1 MPQISILNMVGNP
14 SIERIEAL
22 HIDKSGEIQLLKR
35 VDLLLMCFMDL
46 TFYPF
51 DSQECPV
58 SFYSDE
64 SKLDVVAVSS
74 SLIHES
80 PAGFRIATISN
91 RKTSNLTSAPCHTRR
106 FMQEVDCSELFMLLE
121 RRYSINI
128 IFQFLPSF
136 LCVIVSFFAFWI
148 KVDHVPAR
156 VTLGVTTFLAI
167 LGQSQSINSSM
178 PKVSYLKALDVWLI
192 VCNIFVFGTM
202 IENTVA
208 QVLLRKKQRQSSG
221 IIENLRPS
229 LLMAANALAAIPTGN
244 MDCDKNGSE
253 SSRSSEKQGKHVE
266 NYTLIYDGEKQF
278 ARFRNEKEKTDISL
292 ILLSI
297 LCKSLTAVIL
307 IITSNEFGNQ
317 IVYALLAILGFIY
330 VSVRLFLSLF
340 SKKTKGR
347 ACYLPL

>member
-1 MPQISILNMVGNP
+1 MTDLIWMPQISILNMVGNP

-46 TFYPF
+46 TFYVRIFFDSCNKSNKPF

-128 IFQFLPSF
+128 IFQEY
-136 LCVIVSFFAFWI
+136 I
-148 KVDHVPAR
+148 
-156 VTLGVTTFLAI
+156 
-167 LGQSQSINSSM
+167 SQI
-178 PKVSYLKALDVWLI
+178 
-192 VCNIFVFGTM
+192 IF
-202 IENTVA
+202 
-208 QVLLRKKQRQSSG
+208 
-221 IIENLRPS
+221 
-229 LLMAANALAAIPTGN
+229 
-244 MDCDKNGSE
+244 
-253 SSRSSEKQGKHVE
+253 
-266 NYTLIYDGEKQF
+266 
-278 ARFRNEKEKTDISL
+278 
-292 ILLSI
+292 
-297 LCKSLTAVIL
+297 
-307 IITSNEFGNQ
+307 
-317 IVYALLAILGFIY
+317 
-330 VSVRLFLSLF
+330 
-340 SKKTKGR
+340 
-347 ACYLPL
+347 